1 MSTELSVLIRIVD
14 DDPTVCEAQS
24 FFLQMAGFDVV
35 SYSNPKDF
43 LAKDDRSRPGCM
55 ILDVRMP
62 EMSGLELQME
72 MKRQA
77 IDLPIIFLS
86 AHGDIEM
93 AIDCVQKGAFNFLV
107 KPPVPEKLLELV
119 EDAVKK
125 NRQDRRQAQYVAQ
138 LRAQLETLTPAERQV
153 AVMIAKGLTNKV
165 VAETLGVSERTVQTQ
180 RANVYAKLDC
190 ENAVE
195 VAEFLH
201 EAEGVSQ

>member
-1 MSTELSVLIRIVD
+1 MSAELAVLIRIVD
-14 DDPTVCEAQS
+14 DDLTVCEAQS
-24 FFLQMAGFDVV
+24 FFLRMAGFDVAT
-35 SYSNPKDF
+35 YENPKDF
-43 LAKDDRSRPGCM
+43 LSKDDLSRPGCM

-62 EMSGLELQME
+62 EMTGLELQME
-72 MKRQA
+72 MKRQK

-119 EDAVKK
+119 EEAVKK

-138 LRAQLETLTPAERQV
+138 LQAQFETLTPAERRV
-153 AVMIAKGLTNKV
+153 AVMIAKGLSNKV

-180 RANVYAKLDC
+180 RANVYAKLEC

-195 VAEFLH
+195 VSEFLH
-201 EAEGVSQ
+201 ETESLKA